1 MSPGYHLLPFAAGI
15 AASLLL
21 SSCGADRVANAKTA
35 PSGWPAKF
43 RYNIAIGT
51 ENPESRT
58 HRVEVV
64 QRYLEGRLGIPVE
77 ITATTNYGGTIEAM
91 RAHKV
96 DAASMGPFAYLIASE
111 KAGAEAIAS
120 RGSIDGTA
128 GEYGGTLAVAG
139 DSPIR
144 TIDEVVERSKT
155 LTISFVDPASAS
167 GFLVER
173 AYLDGRGIEPERDF
187 KKVVFSNNHTA
198 SALTLLAKKVD
209 VAAISENT
217 ITTLLKRGKLKP
229 GDIRVL
235 WKSPRIP
242 NSPVAVRKDLPQ
254 DLKRKLQDALV
265 DMARQAPEAY
275 RSMQTTQSQTSANT
289 SYVRI
294 DDHTFDEL
302 RRMARGVKS
311 VQLLDSQ

>member
-1 MSPGYHLLPFAAGI
+1 M
-15 AASLLL
+15 
-21 SSCGADRVANAKTA
+21 
-35 PSGWPAKF
+35 
-43 RYNIAIGT
+43 AIGT
-51 ENPESRT
+51 ENPESRAN
-58 HRVEVV
+58 RVEVV
-64 QRYLEGRLGIPVE
+64 QRYLESRLGIPVE

-91 RAHKV
+91 RARKI

-173 AYLDGRGIEPERDF
+173 AYLDGRGIDPERDF

-209 VAAISENT
+209 IAAISENT

-229 GDIRVL
+229 ADIRVL

-275 RSMQTTQSQTSANT
+275 RSVQTTQQSQTSAT
-289 SYVRI
+289 ASYVRI